1 MHDFQI
7 GVFACSQ
14 DCVVKHCESA
24 RATLAHL
31 EKHTKT
37 FVQQLQLQMG
47 VKQNYVL
54 PVEANTSKT
63 KGKRKAV
70 SSDTPYEDALHASQ
84 DIIDEVSEKQA
95 TLGLSGG
102 SQIVE
107 DVDLLSSTLNDSS
120 LLEDLDEA
128 LTTRKF
134 LTDVSRYT
142 QSKLA

>member
-37 FVQQLQLQMG
+37 FVQTLQLQMG
-47 VKQNYVL
+47 VKQNYAL
-54 PVEANTSKT
+54 PVEANTSKA

-84 DIIDEVSEKQA
+84 DIIDVSETT

-107 DVDLLSSTLNDSS
+107 EVDLLSSTLNDSS